1 MNLSASHRHLD
12 LDLLEQISVGA
23 HSVVPEILADAA
35 VRGVVVLATC
45 NRFEVYLDAQD
56 EERAT
61 EAAVLAIA
69 GAAGI
74 EAADARARLR
84 VVSGGATVEHL
95 FSVAAGLDSMVV
107 GEREVA
113 GQVRRALEQAHAA
126 GTTSSDLEA
135 LFQGASRVSR
145 AVARRTGLADA
156 GRSVVAVA
164 LDEAEARR
172 PLAGARVLLV
182 GTGSYAGA
190 SVAALRERGAS
201 SVVVHSPS
209 GRAQQFA
216 ASHGLEAA
224 APGGLDAALAGAD
237 VVVACSG
244 SGGSVVDAEAVRRAR
259 LGGQG
264 PSVLVDLALRRDI
277 DPAVAQVPGVHL
289 VDLAEVAR
297 RAPAA
302 LDAAVADG
310 RVIVQAETARL
321 LAVLAERDAAP
332 AVRAVRE
339 HVEAALAD
347 VAARY
352 PDDPQVQRALHQF
365 AASLLHQP
373 VNRAR
378 SYARLGRAT
387 DFEAALG
394 TFLGVAVEQGTSES
408 RTSESRTSA
417 PPAPH
422 ATPA

>member
-1 MNLSASHRHLD
+1 M
-12 LDLLEQISVGA
+12 
-23 HSVVPEILADAA
+23 
-35 VRGVVVLATC
+35 T
-45 NRFEVYLDAQD
+45 
-56 EERAT
+56 
-61 EAAVLAIA
+61 AIA
-69 GAAGI
+69 ATAGI
-74 EAADARARLR
+74 EVADARARLR
-84 VVSGGATVEHL
+84 VVTGGATVEHL

-172 PLAGARVLLV
+172 PLTGARVLLV

-190 SVAALRERGAS
+190 SVAALRERGAA

-209 GRAQQFA
+209 GRAEQFA

-244 SGGSVVDAEAVRRAR
+244 SSGSVVDAEAVRRAR
-259 LGGQG
+259 LGGGG
-264 PSVLVDLALRRDI
+264 PAVLVDLALRRDI
-277 DPAVAQVPGVHL
+277 DPDVAQVPGVHL
-289 VDLAEVAR
+289 VDLGEVAR
-297 RAPAA
+297 HAPEA

-310 RVIVQAETARL
+310 RVIVEAETARL

-332 AVRAVRE
+332 AVRAVRD
-339 HVEAALAD
+339 HVEAALAE

-352 PDDPQVQRALHQF
+352 PDDPHVQRALRQF

-378 SYARLGRAT
+378 SYARIGKAP

-394 TFLGVAVEQGTSES
+394 TFLGVAVESPGRAS
-408 RTSESRTSA
+408 RTDHLGLRRPISRGTAPGPRPRPCRTPASSRPA
-417 PPAPH
+417 AVPSPPAGRG
-422 ATPA
+422 PARTRASRRR